1 MSMKLAGFACFV
13 VLFATLGLGGQ
24 PPAATQPAGDGAHA
38 LPQPLV
44 VGLSSFE
51 EILAARRSVRQFT
64 DKPLTLEQIAQLCW
78 AGQGITEPNKGLR
91 TSPSAGATFP
101 IELYIVTA
109 DGVDHYLP
117 AGHKMQRHAAGDL
130 RPAVKAAANNQES
143 IGQAPACVVITG
155 MIERT
160 AKKYGERAERY
171 CYVEA
176 GHVGQNILLQ
186 ATSLKLAGVPIG
198 GFDDDKVAAA
208 LKLPKDHRVLY
219 MLAIGQ
225 ARK

>member
-1 MSMKLAGFACFV
+1 MKLAGFVCFV

-24 PPAATQPAGDGAHA
+24 PPAATQPAGDGVRS
-38 LPQPLV
+38 LPQPLLA
-44 VGLSSFE
+44 GMLSFE
-51 EILAARRSVRQFT
+51 ETLAARRSVRQFT
-64 DKPLTLEQIAQLCW
+64 DKPLTLEQIAQICW

-91 TSPSAGATFP
+91 TAPSAGATFP
-101 IELYIVTA
+101 IELYMVTA

-130 RPAVKAAANNQES
+130 RPAVQAASYGQEQ
-143 IGQAPACVVITG
+143 IGQAPVCVVIAGVTD
-155 MIERT
+155 RT
-160 AKKYGERAERY
+160 TKKYGERAEIF

-186 ATSLKLAGVPIG
+186 ATSLKFVGVPIG
-198 GFDDDKVAAA
+198 GFEADKVAAA

-219 MLAIGQ
+219 MLAIGH
-225 ARK
+225 AAK